1 MTKAVTITW
10 APSDDPDPI
19 AIKLNLA
26 SRLLKFLEMCLE
38 NKSTPHPAVIV
49 GNTVKTFFA
58 DQSAAEEYLNFCK
71 ILESRYQTK
80 IEKIEITDI

>member
-1 MTKAVTITW
+1 
-10 APSDDPDPI
+10 
-19 AIKLNLA
+19 
-26 SRLLKFLEMCLE
+26 MCLE

-49 GNTVKTFFA
+49 GKTVKTFFA